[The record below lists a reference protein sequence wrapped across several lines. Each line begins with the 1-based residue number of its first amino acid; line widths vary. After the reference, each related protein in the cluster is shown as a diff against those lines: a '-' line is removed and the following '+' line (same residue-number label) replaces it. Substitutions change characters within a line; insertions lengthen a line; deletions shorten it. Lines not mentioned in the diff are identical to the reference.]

1 MRLVRAFFVALFVVA
16 AGSAAMAQMASP
28 PPPDPAIAALPAK
41 MAAALIANDS
51 ATLRANCAASATVVD
66 EFPPYAWNGPGACVK
81 WAAGFKAFA
90 AQVKLTHPKA
100 TIKPKPFVDM
110 SGTAAYMTAQMRF
123 EGVLAGKPFSE
134 EGTWTFVL
142 VKSGAGWKIT
152 HQVFGV
158 LHH

>member
-1 MRLVRAFFVALFVVA
+1 MRLVSLLLASLLGVA
-16 AGSAAMAQMASP
+16 AGSAATAQMAS

-51 ATLRANCAASATVVD
+51 AALRANCAASATVVD
-66 EFPPYAWNGPGACVK
+66 EFAPYAWNGPDACVK
-81 WAAGFKAFA
+81 WAAAFKAFA
-90 AQVKLTHPKA
+90 AQMKLTNPKA
-100 TIKPKPFVDM
+100 TIKPKPFVDT
-110 SGTAAYMTAQMRF
+110 SATAAYMTAQMRF
-123 EGVLAGKPFSE
+123 AGTLAGKPFSE

-142 VKSGAGWKIT
+142 VKSGTGWKIT